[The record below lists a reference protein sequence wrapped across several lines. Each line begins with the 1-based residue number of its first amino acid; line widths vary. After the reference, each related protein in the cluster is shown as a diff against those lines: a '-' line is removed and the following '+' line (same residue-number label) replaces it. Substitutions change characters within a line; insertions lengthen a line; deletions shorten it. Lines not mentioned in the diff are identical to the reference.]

1 VRDNAEQAQPRCAD
15 ILSFPFVFIDF
26 LTLSFVF
33 IEILALFPEFCATDV
48 EAVRDPPLPLRYQ
61 RSLALT
67 SGVYSSQCL
76 TF

>member
-1 VRDNAEQAQPRCAD
+1 MRDNAEQAQPRCAD
-15 ILSFPFVFIDF
+15 ILSFPFVFID
-26 LTLSFVF
+26 
-33 IEILALFPEFCATDV
+33 ILALFPEFCATDV

-67 SGVYSSQCL
+67 SGVYSSQCM